1 MTIIKKQQDKRN
13 VTQLSWWQGEV
24 RIQFSE
30 IQSLHNYPPVYT
42 YKKKLQQPPPTTH
55 IKIKAKI
62 FSHCFSCLLCK
73 CWENVF
79 IGTESKMTAIPTAT
93 YHILEKQRNFRVL

>member
-42 YKKKLQQPPPTTH
+42 YKKKT
-55 IKIKAKI
+55 
-62 FSHCFSCLLCK
+62 
-73 CWENVF
+73 
-79 IGTESKMTAIPTAT
+79 TAT
-93 YHILEKQRNFRVL
+93 TTNNPYQD